1 MKFIFLTPLFIA
13 TLIGSFNLMS
23 QDFGVAKSIK
33 YHGGKTHLRLGGGVN
48 KNFPLKF
55 KKTCLAN
62 PGAYD
67 PDVSATGGGDGGLAD
82 GFGSG
87 AQGVPET
94 TFNIKFIE
102 DTKELHDIL
111 SISGVI
117 AAQFKFFGKKIP
129 GMKLEGQMTEDL
141 KVSKS
146 SLNLVL
152 KVKSNF
158 GRQMISDGEFEL
170 KEKYQALLDAEDYEK
185 FEYYCGSHFV
195 AWQRRQGIVSA
206 IFKIENLTEH
216 EKKQIR
222 AAFEIG
228 SPPDSSWGDDD
239 DDYWDDDDIF
249 DPDDDIIDDDD
260 DWDDD
265 DDIFA
270 DDDDFRN
277 LLRRGAKS
285 GSSTSPTKRKISP
298 IGGGMGARVSLD
310 NYFKAAK
317 KIGKKATL
325 NFHATGGGGLQHLN
339 RLTAS
344 FNGSIDS
351 LDGVLDGIAH
361 YLEQYSFHSAPPV
374 EYYLEPYFDYF
385 TSEEDID
392 HSLLQTIYYQYVE
405 VESQMTKILKEMK
418 KTKKADK
425 GSKRTK
431 YLAKKFNELD
441 EIRSRLWDQSQIILK
456 KGTKPDGSKLNL
468 LDIPEV
474 PEVNLAQFNPE
485 FASADYSIDCYVKH
499 YESEVKCGMPKNFYY
514 YIKPVSY
521 WEANVAINAEIKRV
535 KYVKKVSLFMSFP
548 GGKYE
553 KIATLTPGQEK
564 SVDIG
569 SASFLDN
576 GQVSFKFGRMTQKQ
590 NRELY
595 VKIMD
600 HYPKAL
606 LRITNID
613 GGTSDKIIHS
623 AGIIGPNAKW
633 KKDKKVNYDKITFKA
648 Y

>member
-1 MKFIFLTPLFIA
+1 MKFNFLTPLIISA
-13 TLIGSFNLMS
+13 LLGAFNLMS

-67 PDVSATGGGDGGLAD
+67 PDVSATGGGDSSLSSGYS
-82 GFGSG
+82 SG

-111 SISGVI
+111 SISGVM

-129 GMKLEGQMTEDL
+129 GMKLEGQMTKDL

-158 GRQMISDGEFEL
+158 GRQMIADGEFEL
-170 KEKYQALLDAEDYEK
+170 KEKYQTLLDNEDYEK

-206 IFKIENLTEH
+206 IFKIENLTED
-216 EKKQIR
+216 EKTRIR

-228 SPPDSSWGDDD
+228 SPPDSSWDD
-239 DDYWDDDDIF
+239 DDYDPIF

-260 DWDDD
+260 DLFDD
-265 DDIFA
+265 
-270 DDDDFRN
+270 DDDDFRR
-277 LLRRGAKS
+277 LLRRGARR
-285 GSSTSPTKRKISP
+285 GSSSSSSNPSTRKFKSPVGANI
-298 IGGGMGARVSLD
+298 GARVSLD

-339 RLTAS
+339 KLTAS

-385 TSEEDID
+385 SSEEDID
-392 HSLLQTIYYQYVE
+392 HSLLQTVYYQYVE
-405 VESQMTKILKEMK
+405 VESQLTSILKEMK
-418 KTKKADK
+418 KTKKKDK
-425 GSKRTK
+425 NSKRTK

-441 EIRSRLWDQSQIILK
+441 EVRNRLWDQSQIILK

-474 PEVNLAQFNPE
+474 PEVNLAQFNPAITN
-485 FASADYSIDCYVKH
+485 ASYDIDCHIKH
-499 YESEVKCGMPKNFYY
+499 YESKVKCGMPKNFYY
-514 YIKPVSY
+514 YLKPVMY
-521 WEANVAINAEIKRV
+521 WEANIIVNADIKRV
-535 KYVKKVSLFMSFP
+535 KYVRDVSLFMSFP
-548 GGKYE
+548 GEKFG

-569 SASFLDN
+569 SATFLKN
-576 GQVSFKFGRMTQKQ
+576 GKVSFKFGRMTQKQ
-590 NRELY
+590 HRELY

-606 LRITNID
+606 LRITHTD
-613 GGTSDKIIHS
+613 GATTDQVLHT
-623 AGIIGPNAKW
+623 AGLVGPNAKW
-633 KKDKKVNYDKITFKA
+633 KKSKKVNYDKITFRA